1 MFLDEEHDISEAH
14 FKPKP
19 GDRVQV
25 NLDCD
30 IFEAMQQDHGGWHP
44 VLAKVSLRP
53 TQTDMAVLLFDVLF
67 LKLSLVFY
75 NHRGLGHIAPWLG
88 SYCTVA

>member
-1 MFLDEEHDISEAH
+1 MDNAIVARILFSCCISGTFLLFVDEEPDISECD

-30 IFEAMQQDHGGWHP
+30 IFEAMQQNHGGWHP
-44 VLAKVSLRP
+44 VLAKVS
-53 TQTDMAVLLFDVLF
+53 M
-67 LKLSLVFY
+67 
-75 NHRGLGHIAPWLG
+75 
-88 SYCTVA
+88 

>member
-1 MFLDEEHDISEAH
+1 LFTDEEPDMPEGN

-30 IFEAMQQDHGGWHP
+30 IFEAMQQNHGEWHP
-44 VLAKVSLRP
+44 MLAKVS
-53 TQTDMAVLLFDVLF
+53 
-67 LKLSLVFY
+67 
-75 NHRGLGHIAPWLG
+75 I
-88 SYCTVA
+88 